1 MQTNELSKRLMI
13 VSYEN
18 FLRLSD
24 MTRKALRDYDDFL
37 VSIKAEDYAK
47 LSAEEKKKLVGVAL
61 TDNEHNVRVEE
72 VSEQSQEVSEPRPI
86 FPRDFA
92 ELRQEVKMVETYAE
106 KHRRPAHPYVPRQ
119 ILNRGFNSKKK
130 GGGR

>member
-13 VSYEN
+13 VSYLN
-18 FLRLSD
+18 FLRLSERA
-24 MTRKALRDYDDFL
+24 RKTLRGYDDFL

-72 VSEQSQEVSEPRPI
+72 ASELRQEVSEPRTI
-86 FPRDFA
+86 FPRDFD

-106 KHRRPAHPYVPRQ
+106 KHQRRSRPYVPRQ
-119 ILNRGFNSKKK
+119 ILKRGYNSKKR
-130 GGGR
+130 GGR